1 MSLFGQVT
9 FLFSWFVACGA
20 AVYETVD
27 ELPPGLSYDFVIV
40 GGGTAGNVV
49 ANRLTENPGFSV
61 LVLEAGGS
69 NIGVLDSI
77 VPGLDGGLFDPTL
90 GYTWNFTTVPQIA
103 AVNRAESYPRGR
115 LLGGTSSIN
124 GMWYTRGSRDDFD
137 RFANVTGDPGWGWT
151 AMQKYFRK
159 NEKWSPPADHH
170 NTQGEYDPS
179 VHSTTGIN
187 SVSLPGYHWPMFDH
201 VIATTV
207 EMPDEFKYVVDYNAG
222 VPLGVGWAQN
232 TIGNGARS
240 SSAVSYLAT
249 PFIERPNLHILI
261 NAQVSKVLSAN
272 GSTHFNDMTCVSEYY
287 NSNTGAPTTFQLELF
302 TVPASKEIILSAGSI
317 GTPHILLNSGVGN
330 RSSLAAHGI
339 QTIVD
344 LPDVGQNFVDQ
355 PLVSN
360 SWFVNTTE
368 TFESW
373 TQNSTKLTADL
384 HQWNET
390 RQGPLVSTIVGGH
403 MAWLRLEPN
412 SSIFSQHTD
421 PAAGSDTPHIELQI
435 ASGIGLETTIPPEGG
450 NFMSFQAAVVSPA
463 SRGSITLNTSNPF
476 DSPLIDPA
484 LLVNDYDVFAL
495 RIAIKKAVKFVS
507 AETWKG
513 FVIRPID
520 NLAQALNSD
529 EALETY
535 IRETVIS
542 ALHPVGTSA
551 MSPKNAT
558 TGVVDPDLLLK
569 GATGIRVIDASVM
582 PFVPSGHTQAPT
594 YAVAERGADLVK
606 QQWS

>member
-1 MSLFGQVT
+1 MSRVT
-9 FLFSWFVACGA
+9 FLLSSFFVVCWA
-20 AVYETVD
+20 AVYETVNQ
-27 ELPPGLSYDFVIV
+27 LPPGLTYDFVIV

-77 VPGLDGGLFDPTL
+77 VPGLVGGVYDPML
-90 GYTWNFTTVPQIA
+90 GYVWNYTTVPQSA
-103 AVNRAESYPRGR
+103 AANRAESFLRGR

-137 RFANVTGDPGWGWT
+137 RYANVTSEPGWGWT
-151 AMQKYFRK
+151 AIQKYFRK

-170 NTQGEYDPS
+170 NTQGQFDPS

-187 SVSLPGYHWPMFDH
+187 SVSLPGYHWPMFDR
-201 VIATTV
+201 VIETTV
-207 EMPDEFKYVVDYNAG
+207 EMPDEFKFVVDYNAG

-261 NAQVSKVLSAN
+261 NAQVSRVLGAN
-272 GSTHFNDMTCVSEYY
+272 GSTHFNQVEFSQDMK
-287 NSNTGAPTTFQLELF
+287 ELF
-302 TVPASKEIILSAGSI
+302 VVHASKEIILSAGSI
-317 GTPHILLNSGVGN
+317 GTPHILLNSGIGN
-330 RSSLAAHGI
+330 RTSLAILGI
-339 QTIVD
+339 KTIVD

-355 PLVSN
+355 PLVPN
-360 SWFVNTTE
+360 SWFVNSSE
-368 TFESW
+368 TFESY
-373 TQNSTKLTADL
+373 TQNVTKSAEDL
-384 HQWNET
+384 HEWNIT
-390 RQGPLVSTIVGGH
+390 RQGPLVSTIVGSH
-403 MAWLRLEPN
+403 IAWLRLDPS

-421 PAAGSDTPHIELQI
+421 PAAGNDTPHIELQI
-435 ASGIGLETTIPPEGG
+435 ANGIGLETPIPPEGG
-450 NFMSFQAAVVSPA
+450 NFISIQTAVVSPA
-463 SRGSITLNTSNPF
+463 SRGAITLNTSHPF
-476 DSPLIDPA
+476 DAPLIDPA
-484 LLVNDYDVFAL
+484 LLIDDYDVFAMSV
-495 RIAIKKAVKFVS
+495 AVKKAVKFVS
-507 AETWKG
+507 AEAWKG

-520 NLAQALNSD
+520 NLAQALTSD

-535 IRETVIS
+535 IRETVVA
-542 ALHPVGTSA
+542 ALHPVGSAA

-558 TGVVDPDLLLK
+558 WGVVGPDLLLK

-582 PFVPSGHTQAPT
+582 TYVPSGHTQAPT
-594 YAVAERGADLVK
+594 YAIAERGSDLIK
-606 QQWS
+606 QQWL